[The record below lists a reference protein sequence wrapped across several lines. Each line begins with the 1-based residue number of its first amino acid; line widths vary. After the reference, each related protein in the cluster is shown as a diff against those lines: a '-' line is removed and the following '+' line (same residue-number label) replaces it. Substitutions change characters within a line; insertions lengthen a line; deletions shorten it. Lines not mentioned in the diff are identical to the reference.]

1 MVKDIEQLKL
11 IEKESSRQISFAKRR
26 NGLMKKALELHMMCD
41 VDSVVIA
48 FSPAGRLSFFCGGN
62 RRVEDI
68 IRHFAA
74 LPEDIRGFQI
84 PDPELWILLET
95 LDKLKEQTKEHIQND
110 STISAIQVE
119 LSQVE
124 KEIQGA
130 LIETR
135 RYEPLHTVIMT
146 IEEAN
151 LSEELLEETLAR
163 VQERK
168 QELTA
173 EENEDASQEMP
184 DAMNA
189 AETSLPKPVDIVQ
202 QAEPE
207 HQVNENSNEN
217 QHQSP
222 IAEGIQDTLM
232 RQSSPSKN
240 LPPEVASPNLPPEVA
255 SANLPP
261 EVASPNLP
269 PEVASPNLP
278 PEVASPN
285 LPSEVASPNLLPE
298 AARPNLLPEVASTNP
313 QHAGTSF
320 TSLLNA
326 ADVAEETASPFG
338 GVVFSQPPDQNH
350 NSSPLQQN
358 QFNLF
363 QDGLLN
369 TYSYLNGNTTG
380 ANHSSECNEIS
391 TVGTANGNNY
401 PFSSLISP
409 NLQLQPSPASFQVPD
424 YRVQLPMP
432 VPHYYQ
438 ISQQRPLGNSSNM
451 SPFST
456 PQWSNQINLQHN
468 PTLFLRNP
476 QWSNQIVLQQNP
488 TPVGQNALQRTSYQ
502 GLFSSFDRVDSMYSD
517 SRSPAFIPRP
527 PHLQMNRQLMGSLID
542 GPNLSLDLQGPFAN
556 SSPQVFLGV
565 ERSTS
570 SAYKRK
576 APWEDDFDMRRA
588 SYQNGNTAPNNT
600 DSPAAI
606 LIRDPRPIGNALYGP
621 EYAHM
626 GLAIDPHIRNLQ
638 EVIRY
643 DNARGQQGNQQGNV

>member
-1 MVKDIEQLKL
+1 MVKKIEQLKL
-11 IEKESSRQISFAKRR
+11 IENEPSRQICFAKRR
-26 NGLMKKALELHMMCD
+26 NGLMKKALELHMVCD
-41 VDSVVIA
+41 VDSIVIA

-84 PDPELWILLET
+84 PDPELWVLLET

-110 STISAIQVE
+110 STISAIQRE

-135 RYEPLHTVIMT
+135 RYEPLHAVIMT

-173 EENEDASQEMP
+173 KDNEDASQEMP
-184 DAMNA
+184 DAMNG
-189 AETSLPKPVDIVQ
+189 AETSSPKPVDVVQ

-222 IAEGIQDTLM
+222 TAEGIQDALM
-232 RQSSPSKN
+232 RQSSPSKH
-240 LPPEVASPNLPPEVA
+240 LPPEVASPNL
-255 SANLPP
+255 LP
-261 EVASPNLP
+261 EVASPD
-269 PEVASPNLP
+269 
-278 PEVASPN
+278 
-285 LPSEVASPNLLPE
+285 LLPV
-298 AARPNLLPEVASTNP
+298 VAIPNP

-326 ADVAEETASPFG
+326 ADVAEETASAFR

-350 NSSPLQQN
+350 NSSPLLQN

-363 QDGLLN
+363 QDGLLH
-369 TYSYLNGNTTG
+369 TYSYSNVNTTG
-380 ANHSSECNEIS
+380 VNQSSECNEIS

-409 NLQLQPSPASFQVPD
+409 NLQLQPSPASFKVPD
-424 YRVQLPMP
+424 YRMQLPMP
-432 VPHYYQ
+432 APHYYQ
-438 ISQQRPLGNSSNM
+438 ISQPRPLGDSSNM

-456 PQWSNQINLQHN
+456 PQWSNQRTLQHD
-468 PTLFLRNP
+468 PTLFVRNP
-476 QWSNQIVLQQNP
+476 QWSNQIILQQNP
-488 TPVGQNALQRTSYQ
+488 TAVGQNALQRTSYQ
-502 GLFSSFDRVDSMYSD
+502 GLFSSFDRMDSMYPD

-527 PHLQMNRQLMGSLID
+527 PHLQMNRQSMGGLNN
-542 GPNLSLDLQGPFAN
+542 GPNLSLDLQGLFAN
-556 SSPQVFLGV
+556 NSP
-565 ERSTS
+565 
-570 SAYKRK
+570 RK
-576 APWEDDFDMRRA
+576 APWEDDFDLRRA

-600 DSPAAI
+600 DSPASI
-606 LIRDPRPIGNALYGP
+606 LIPDPRPIGNALYSP

-643 DNARGQQGNQQGNV
+643 DNGRGHQGNQQGNE